1 VQTTGSARVDAVEIR
16 AEARRLVR
24 IATVFI
30 ALGWILVAY
39 AVVAG
44 VIWWVDLASRDEFDL
59 LQALGLS
66 LSAVFG
72 PIVLALIVAAFGHF
86 GRLFAMWAGSE
97 SPA

>member
-1 VQTTGSARVDAVEIR
+1 VEIR

-30 ALGWILVAY
+30 ALGWILVTY
-39 AVVAG
+39 AVIAG
-44 VIWWVDLASRDEFDL
+44 AVWWIQLASREGFDVVE
-59 LQALGLS
+59 ALGLS

-72 PIVLALIVAAFGHF
+72 PVVLALIVAAFGHF

-97 SPA
+97 SPT

>member
-1 VQTTGSARVDAVEIR
+1 MEIR

-44 VIWWVDLASRDEFDL
+44 AMWWIDLASSEGFDPP
-59 LQALGLS
+59 QALGLS

-72 PIVLALIVAAFGHF
+72 PVVLALIVAAFGHF

-97 SPA
+97 SPV

>member
-1 VQTTGSARVDAVEIR
+1 VEIR

-24 IATVFI
+24 IATMFI
-30 ALGWILVAY
+30 AVGWILVTY
-39 AVVAG
+39 AIVAG
-44 VIWWVDLASRDEFDL
+44 VVWWIELASREEFDL

-72 PIVLALIVAAFGHF
+72 PILLALIVAAFGHF
-86 GRLFAMWAGSE
+86 GRLFAMWAGSR

>member
-1 VQTTGSARVDAVEIR
+1 VEIR

-30 ALGWILVAY
+30 ALGWILVTY

-44 VIWWVDLASRDEFDL
+44 VVWWIELATREEFDL

-72 PIVLALIVAAFGHF
+72 PILLALIVAAFGHF
-86 GRLFAMWAGSE
+86 GRLFAMWAGSG

>member
-1 VQTTGSARVDAVEIR
+1 MEIR

-44 VIWWVDLASRDEFDL
+44 VIWWVDLASSEGFDL
-59 LQALGLS
+59 LESLGQS

>member
-1 VQTTGSARVDAVEIR
+1 MPPQVRGIGAVEIR

-44 VIWWVDLASRDEFDL
+44 VIWWVDLASREGFDL
-59 LQALGLS
+59 LEALGLS

-97 SPA
+97 SPT

>member
-1 VQTTGSARVDAVEIR
+1 VEIR

-30 ALGWILVAY
+30 ALGWILVTY
-39 AVVAG
+39 AVIAG
-44 VIWWVDLASRDEFDL
+44 AVWWIQLASREGFDL
-59 LQALGLS
+59 VEALGLS

-72 PIVLALIVAAFGHF
+72 PVVLALIVAAFGHF

-97 SPA
+97 SPT

>member
-1 VQTTGSARVDAVEIR
+1 MEIR

-30 ALGWILVAY
+30 ALGWILVTY
-39 AVVAG
+39 AVIAG
-44 VIWWVDLASRDEFDL
+44 AVWWIQLASREGFDVVE
-59 LQALGLS
+59 ALGLS

-72 PIVLALIVAAFGHF
+72 PVVLALIVAAFGHF

-97 SPA
+97 SPT

>member
-1 VQTTGSARVDAVEIR
+1 MEIR

-30 ALGWILVAY
+30 VLGWMLVTY

-44 VIWWVDLASRDEFDL
+44 VIWWIDLASREGFDL
-59 LQALGLS
+59 LEALGLS

>member
-1 VQTTGSARVDAVEIR
+1 VEIR

-30 ALGWILVAY
+30 ALGWILVTY
-39 AVVAG
+39 AVIAG
-44 VIWWVDLASRDEFDL
+44 AVWWIQLASREGFDL
-59 LQALGLS
+59 VAALGLS

-72 PIVLALIVAAFGHF
+72 PVVLALIVAAFGHF

-97 SPA
+97 SPT

>member
-1 VQTTGSARVDAVEIR
+1 MEIR

-30 ALGWILVAY
+30 ALGWILVTY
-39 AVVAG
+39 AVIAG
-44 VIWWVDLASRDEFDL
+44 AVWWIQLASREGFDL
-59 LQALGLS
+59 VEALGLS

-72 PIVLALIVAAFGHF
+72 PVVLALIVAAFGHF

-97 SPA
+97 SPT

>member
-1 VQTTGSARVDAVEIR
+1 VEIR

-30 ALGWILVAY
+30 ALGWILVTY
-39 AVVAG
+39 ALVAG
-44 VIWWVDLASRDEFDL
+44 VVWWIELASREGFDL
-59 LQALGLS
+59 LEALGLS

-86 GRLFAMWAGSE
+86 GRLFAMWAGSD

>member
-1 VQTTGSARVDAVEIR
+1 MEIR

-30 ALGWILVAY
+30 ALGWILVTY
-39 AVVAG
+39 AIVAG
-44 VIWWVDLASRDEFDL
+44 VMWWIDLASREGFDL
-59 LQALGLS
+59 LEALGLS

>member
-1 VQTTGSARVDAVEIR
+1 VEIR

-44 VIWWVDLASRDEFDL
+44 VIWWVDLASSEGFDL
-59 LQALGLS
+59 LESLGQS

>member
-1 VQTTGSARVDAVEIR
+1 MPPQVRGIGAVEIR

-30 ALGWILVAY
+30 ALGWILVTY
-39 AVVAG
+39 AVIAG
-44 VIWWVDLASRDEFDL
+44 AVWWIQLASREGFDVVE
-59 LQALGLS
+59 ALGLS

-72 PIVLALIVAAFGHF
+72 PVVLALIVAAFGHF

-97 SPA
+97 SPT

>member
-1 VQTTGSARVDAVEIR
+1 MEIR

-30 ALGWILVAY
+30 ALGWILVTY

-44 VIWWVDLASRDEFDL
+44 VVWWIELASRDEFDL

-72 PIVLALIVAAFGHF
+72 PILLALIVAAFGHF
-86 GRLFAMWAGSE
+86 GRLFAMWAGSG

>member
-1 VQTTGSARVDAVEIR
+1 MEVR

-24 IATVFI
+24 IATMFI
-30 ALGWILVAY
+30 ALGWILVTY

-44 VIWWVDLASRDEFDL
+44 VLWWVDLASREGFDL
-59 LQALGLS
+59 LEALGLS

-97 SPA
+97 SPT

>member
-1 VQTTGSARVDAVEIR
+1 VRGIGDVEIR

-39 AVVAG
+39 ALVAG
-44 VIWWVDLASRDEFDL
+44 VMWWIDLASREGFDL
-59 LQALGLS
+59 PKTLGLS